1 MVANESPLD
10 IDNFKNNF
18 NYLKL
23 NIETGEKINFLD
35 LTISYDF
42 LTNKFVTSLYTK
54 PTNTF
59 SYLISIS
66 NHPQHIFKNIPKS
79 LFIRLRRICSSHL
92 DYIFQSRIL
101 INQLEKRGYNF
112 YQLKKIAQSI
122 GHSPRKNFLNYKKKK
137 EMKLFSKNINLFQIY
152 DFSLDFF
159 KRSTLNAF
167 IKTKYEYEDKLKYLK
182 NLELKVYF
190 SIGTN
195 IGAYLIH
202 GFKNKI
208 KQNFYFNR
216 SCKTPFCK
224 TCLYLKEDCFIK
236 INTYIIPIL
245 SNSDCHSLG
254 IIYIIAC
261 NCCNKYY
268 IGESK
273 RSANTRFTEHLKNI
287 LNFKHNMKNSIMNFA
302 KKSEVATHFNCS
314 RHNIG
319 NNLEFY
325 ILNSN
330 ILDDSVRKSK
340 ETDLMHFLKLLKINI
355 LNKKIPDKKYIK
367 NLFFFNSNTFC

>member
-1 MVANESPLD
+1 
-10 IDNFKNNF
+10 
-18 NYLKL
+18 
-23 NIETGEKINFLD
+23 
-35 LTISYDF
+35 
-42 LTNKFVTSLYTK
+42 
-54 PTNTF
+54 
-59 SYLISIS
+59 
-66 NHPQHIFKNIPKS
+66 
-79 LFIRLRRICSSHL
+79 
-92 DYIFQSRIL
+92 
-101 INQLEKRGYNF
+101 
-112 YQLKKIAQSI
+112 
-122 GHSPRKNFLNYKKKK
+122 
-137 EMKLFSKNINLFQIY
+137 MKLFSKNINLFQIY

-159 KRSTLNAF
+159 KRSTLNSF

-208 KQNFYFNR
+208 KSNFYFNR

-224 TCLYLKEDCFIK
+224 TCLYIKEGCFIK

-245 SNSDCHSLG
+245 SNSNCHSLG

-273 RSANTRFTEHLKNI
+273 RSANTRFSEHLKNI
-287 LNFKHNMKNSIMNFA
+287 LNFKHKLQNSIMNFA

-314 RHNIG
+314 SHFIG
-319 NNLEFY
+319 NNLDFY

-355 LNKKIPDKKYIK
+355 LNKKISDKKYII
-367 NLFFFNSNTFC
+367 NLFFFNNNTFC